1 MTLKKRSK
9 VLNHCDRISFAGG
22 NIYLFKYPKLKRT
35 MKGLIDASTE
45 IKEKDGLTKEEQ
57 YELAW
62 KMVLESGV
70 EGVSKTDPASM
81 GVSDYSKEEIV
92 EDDHAIDWD
101 QAFNEVENGE
111 RLKQEKI

>member
-1 MTLKKRSK
+1 
-9 VLNHCDRISFAGG
+9 
-22 NIYLFKYPKLKRT
+22 
-35 MKGLIDASTE
+35 
-45 IKEKDGLTKEEQ
+45 
-57 YELAW
+57 
-62 KMVLESGV
+62 MVLENGV

-101 QAFNEVENGE
+101 QAFDEVENGE